1 MECEIYNKAMQ
12 SKLMINDYVT
22 EMYQT
27 NGQPKGN
34 YFFIKLDGLG
44 EVEAD
49 RQTMDS
55 NRDGTIFIESTLAE
69 RDIQIELIMIAD
81 EFKSME
87 ELRREMSKMLNPK
100 SGTLELRYKEDERSY
115 RIDVQSAHVPTF
127 KTDGY
132 LSKKAQRVTLDLIAS
147 DPFWYAVEDEIHYL
161 SNWEPNL
168 EWELEFPM
176 TGASELGIELERFN
190 GDQLVTLVNDGDEAT
205 GMELYLTASGDVKN
219 PEIIRVMAD
228 GTMTQKM
235 KLLTT
240 IHAGDLIRITTS
252 VGNKRIEKWNDTQ
265 QFWENI
271 FNTLSLDSQ
280 FIQLDIGENYLRY
293 QTESHADQ
301 LEIKVHYRLRY
312 VGV

>member
-87 ELRREMSKMLNPK
+87 E
-100 SGTLELRYKEDERSY
+100 
-115 RIDVQSAHVPTF
+115 
-127 KTDGY
+127 
-132 LSKKAQRVTLDLIAS
+132 RV
-147 DPFWYAVEDEIHYL
+147 
-161 SNWEPNL
+161 
-168 EWELEFPM
+168 
-176 TGASELGIELERFN
+176 G
-190 GDQLVTLVNDGDEAT
+190 
-205 GMELYLTASGDVKN
+205 K
-219 PEIIRVMAD
+219 
-228 GTMTQKM
+228 
-235 KLLTT
+235 
-240 IHAGDLIRITTS
+240 
-252 VGNKRIEKWNDTQ
+252 
-265 QFWENI
+265 
-271 FNTLSLDSQ
+271 
-280 FIQLDIGENYLRY
+280 
-293 QTESHADQ
+293 
-301 LEIKVHYRLRY
+301 
-312 VGV
+312 